1 MTGSSDAQINDMGT
15 PSLHQRHR
23 TALEPSEGSFLRVRV
38 TDQLFIDKLLLNKT
52 ITMDQHYTAEWILSQ
67 AVRANVYLKTP
78 SMDSGFSGGK
88 AKDKYSNNLLIF
100 SRTLKRIITKFGY
113 SGENLV
119 FDLIVNNLEVKDEQ
133 KIKKL
138 IEILNYMGQKA

>member
-1 MTGSSDAQINDMGT
+1 MTGSSDTQINDMGT

-23 TALEPSEGSFLRVRV
+23 TALEPSDGVFLRVRV
-38 TDQLFIDKLLLNKT
+38 TDQLFIDKLLLKKT
-52 ITMDQHYTAEWILSQ
+52 ITMDQHCTAEWILSQ

-113 SGENLV
+113 SGESLV

-138 IEILNYMGQKA
+138 IEILNYMGHKA